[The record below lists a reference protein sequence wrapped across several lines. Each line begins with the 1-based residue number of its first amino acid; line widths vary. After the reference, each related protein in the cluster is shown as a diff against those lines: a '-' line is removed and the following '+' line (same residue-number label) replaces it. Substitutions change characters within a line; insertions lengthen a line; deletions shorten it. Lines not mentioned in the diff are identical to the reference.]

1 MGGATAGYR
10 SDCSALD
17 GNRNIMSCWDDG
29 SHYSSAFAK
38 LRWKF
43 IFITQVRETLV
54 LKIGDMCLVAF
65 TICLML
71 LFKNNTN
78 AFSSLF
84 FACIVGL
91 SGLASGGSRP
101 KLQADFEERKVKAL
115 TGSSQHH
122 T

>member
-1 MGGATAGYR
+1 
-10 SDCSALD
+10 
-17 GNRNIMSCWDDG
+17 
-29 SHYSSAFAK
+29 
-38 LRWKF
+38 
-43 IFITQVRETLV
+43 
-54 LKIGDMCLVAF
+54 MCLVAF

-71 LFKNNTN
+71 LFKNKTN

-84 FACIVGL
+84 FACIVGP

-101 KLQADFEERKVKAL
+101 KLQADLEERKVTAL